1 MEDMERERR
10 SNERT
15 EVVFAIWP
23 ARWMGNH
30 LGKRPINIRRRRI
43 LRHSE
48 STGLQRREQF
58 WWKNVDE
65 PIVKREGGQNML
77 TARGGCF
84 AKTIV

>member
-1 MEDMERERR
+1 MAGSLD
-10 SNERT
+10 
-15 EVVFAIWP
+15 
-23 ARWMGNH
+23 
-30 LGKRPINIRRRRI
+30 GKPFRQTADKYSPPPN
-43 LRHSE
+43 SE
-48 STGLQRREQF
+48 PFRVNWASTKV

>member
-30 LGKRPINIRRRRI
+30 LGKRPINIRPPPNSAPFRVNWA
-43 LRHSE
+43 
-48 STGLQRREQF
+48 STKV